1 VKTGGQG
8 QAAIGAVELAARVA
22 ADLELAVAGVAAV
35 CALLDEGAT
44 VPFIARYRK
53 EATGGLDE
61 VAIRAI
67 EERRAYVLELEERRR
82 VVLAS
87 IEEQGKLTDDLRARI
102 LATQSKAE
110 LEDLYLPFKP
120 KRRTRAMIAR
130 ERGLGPLADRILA
143 QPDRGDPLTEAGA
156 FVDADKGV
164 PGADEA
170 LAGARDIAAE
180 TVSESAEVRA
190 AVRAA
195 FRDEGE
201 FTSKVAAGKESEASK
216 FQQYYDFREPVRN
229 IPSHRYLAIR
239 RGENEGYLWG
249 GIAVDADRLLERVA
263 HVAGVRGGS
272 PFAGQ
277 LDLAI
282 KDGYKRLLAPS
293 IENDVRAEL
302 KERSDRAAVD
312 VFAENLRHL
321 LLAAPLGQ
329 KSVIGV
335 DPGLRTGCKCA
346 AVDPTGRFLA
356 HVTVYPS
363 HGDAG
368 RERARREL
376 LEFVRRHPPSAIAVG
391 NGTGGRETEA
401 FVREVL
407 RDAGIADLVVVQV
420 SEAGASVYSASDI
433 AREEFPDLDLTV
445 RGAISIARRLQ
456 DPLAELVKIEPKAIG
471 VGQYQHDV
479 FQPLLG
485 RKLTDV
491 VESCVNRVG
500 VALNTASAA
509 LLSYVAG
516 ISPKVARGIVEHREK
531 RGPFRARDELL
542 AVAGVGPRTF
552 QQCAGFLRIPD
563 ASHPLDRSAVHPE
576 RYALVARMAGDLGVE
591 LDALVGDS
599 TMAQRIDIRRY
610 VGDGVGEP
618 TLADI
623 VAELAKP
630 GRDPRAAFEPPRFR
644 DDVREL
650 GDLAEG
656 MVLEGVVTNVTAFGA
671 FVDVGVHQDGL
682 VHVSQLSD
690 RFVRDPA
697 DVVKVGDRLTVRVLE
712 VDLGRKRIALSA
724 RKEAGARPPGQGGGE
739 ARGGEARGGETRG
752 GGPGPRTGASAR
764 PGAGPNP
771 GGRGGDPPPRGRG
784 DGSGRG
790 GGGGGGGGGGAS
802 TGKPAGFRNNPFAS
816 LADKKG
822 DR

>member
-1 VKTGGQG
+1 VTGKEQG
-8 QAAIGAVELAARVA
+8 AADLPPVDVPARVA
-22 ADLELAVAGVAAV
+22 ADLGLPPAGVAAV
-35 CALLDEGAT
+35 CALFDEGGT

-53 EATGGLDE
+53 EQTGGLDE

-67 EERRAYVLELEERRR
+67 EERRAYVTELEDRRR
-82 VVLAS
+82 VVLTS
-87 IEEQGKLTDDLRARI
+87 IAEQGKLTDELRARI
-102 LATQSKAE
+102 VAADSKAD
-110 LEDLYLPFKP
+110 LEDLYLPYRP
-120 KRRTRAMIAR
+120 KRRTRAQIAR

-143 QPDRGDPLTEAGA
+143 QPPKGDPLAEASA
-156 FVDADKGV
+156 FVDEEKGV
-164 PGADEA
+164 PGRDEA

-180 TVSESAEVRA
+180 VVAERADVRA
-190 AVRAA
+190 AVRTA

-201 FTSKVAAGKESEASK
+201 LAVGVMPDKAGQPSK
-216 FQQYYDFREPVRN
+216 FQQYYDFREPVRT
-229 IPSHRYLAIR
+229 IPSHRFLAIR
-239 RGENEGYLWG
+239 RGESEGFLRA
-249 GIAVDADRLLERVA
+249 GIDLDVERLITGVSRM
-263 HVAGVRGGS
+263 AGLAASS
-272 PFAGQ
+272 PFADQ

-282 KDGYKRLLAPS
+282 RDGYKRLLAPS
-293 IENDVRAEL
+293 IENDVRADL

-346 AVDPTGRFLA
+346 AVDATGRFLA
-356 HVTVYPS
+356 TVTIFPS
-363 HGDAG
+363 HGDSG
-368 RERARREL
+368 RERARREFL
-376 LEFVRRHPPSAIAVG
+376 DFLRRHPPTAIAVG

-401 FVREVL
+401 FLREVL
-407 RDAGIADLVVVQV
+407 RDQGVADLVVVQV
-420 SEAGASVYSASDI
+420 SEAGASVYSASDT

-479 FQPLLG
+479 HQPLLG

-491 VESCVNRVG
+491 VESCVNLVG
-500 VALNTASAA
+500 VALNNASAA

-516 ISPKVARGIVEHREK
+516 ISPKVARAIVEHREK
-531 RGPFRARDELL
+531 RGPFRARAELL
-542 AVAGVGPRTF
+542 AVTGVGPRTF

-563 ASHPLDRSAVHPE
+563 AANPLDRSAVHPE
-576 RYALVARMAGDLGVE
+576 RYALVERIAADLGVQ
-591 LDALVGDS
+591 LAALVGDS
-599 TMAQRIDIRRY
+599 TLAQRIDIRRY
-610 VGDGVGEP
+610 VGEGVGEP

-644 DDVREL
+644 DDVREME
-650 GDLAEG
+650 DLAAG

-697 DVVKVGDRLTVRVLE
+697 EVVKVGDRLTVRVLE
-712 VDLGRKRIALSA
+712 VDLGRRRISLSA
-724 RKEAGARPPGQGGGE
+724 KKEAAPAKGQQERDRSGKPQERDRPPQRKDQ
-739 ARGGEARGGETRG
+739 APQRQDRPPDR
-752 GGPGPRTGASAR
+752 SA
-764 PGAGPNP
+764 
-771 GGRGGDPPPRGRG
+771 
-784 DGSGRG
+784 
-790 GGGGGGGGGGAS
+790 
-802 TGKPAGFRNNPFAS
+802 KPAQFRNNPFAS
-816 LADKKG
+816 LGDKKR

>member
-1 VKTGGQG
+1 VSP
-8 QAAIGAVELAARVA
+8 AAKKSAALVPRLA
-22 ADLELAVAGVAAV
+22 ADLGLPPAGVAAV
-35 CALLDEGAT
+35 CALLDEDAT

-67 EERRAYVLELEERRR
+67 EERRAYLSELEERRE

-87 IEEQGKLTDDLRARI
+87 VAEQGALTDELRARI
-102 LATQSKAE
+102 MAAASKAE
-110 LEDLYLPFKP
+110 LEDLYLPYKP
-120 KRRTRAMIAR
+120 KRRTRAAIAR
-130 ERGLGPLADRILA
+130 ERGLGPLAERILA
-143 QPDRGDPLTEAGA
+143 QPERGDPLVEADG
-156 FVDADKGV
+156 FVDAEKGV
-164 PGADEA
+164 PGRDEA
-170 LAGARDIAAE
+170 LAGARDIVAE
-180 TVSESAEVRA
+180 AVAENADVRA
-190 AVRAA
+190 AVRTA
-195 FRDEGE
+195 FRDQGDLVVE
-201 FTSKVAAGKESEASK
+201 VVPARAAEASK

-229 IPSHRYLAIR
+229 IPSHRFLAIR
-239 RGENEGYLWG
+239 RGENEDFLRAH
-249 GIAVDADRLLERVA
+249 IDVDAEQLLARIAQLV
-263 HVAGVRGGS
+263 GLRGRS

-277 LDLAI
+277 LDLAAR
-282 KDGYKRLLAPS
+282 DSFKRLLAPS
-293 IENDVRAEL
+293 IENEVRAEL
-302 KERSDRAAVD
+302 KERSDRAAVG
-312 VFAENLRHL
+312 VFADNLRHL

-329 KSVIGV
+329 TSVIGI

-346 AVDPTGRFLA
+346 SVDVTGRFLG
-356 HVTVYPS
+356 HVTIYPS
-363 HGDAG
+363 HGDSG

-376 LEFVRRHPPSAIAVG
+376 LEFVRRHAPSAIAVG

-407 RDAGIADLVVVQV
+407 RDAGVADLIVVQV

-433 AREEFPDLDLTV
+433 ARDEFPDLDLTV

-485 RKLTDV
+485 RVLTEV

-500 VALNTASAA
+500 VALNNASAA

-516 ISPKVARGIVEHREK
+516 ITPKVARSIVAHREK
-531 RGPFRARDELL
+531 RGAFRARADLL

-563 ASHPLDRSAVHPE
+563 AAHPLDRSAVHPE
-576 RYALVARMAGDLGVE
+576 RYALVERIAGDLGVE
-591 LDALVGDS
+591 LGALVGD
-599 TMAQRIDIRRY
+599 AALADRIDIRRY

-623 VAELAKP
+623 VSELAKP
-630 GRDPRAAFEPPRFR
+630 GRDPRALFEPPRFR
-644 DDVREL
+644 DDVREME
-650 GDLAEG
+650 DLAAG

-690 RFVRDPA
+690 RFVRDPSE
-697 DVVKVGDRLTVRVLE
+697 VVKVGDRLTVRVLE
-712 VDLGRKRIALSA
+712 VDLGRKRISLSA
-724 RKEAGARPPGQGGGE
+724 RKEAAPAAPRGPAERGKPEQPRDQRGKGEPRGKPEQRGKGERGREPGQ
-739 ARGGEARGGETRG
+739 
-752 GGPGPRTGASAR
+752 
-764 PGAGPNP
+764 
-771 GGRGGDPPPRGRG
+771 
-784 DGSGRG
+784 
-790 GGGGGGGGGGAS
+790 
-802 TGKPAGFRNNPFAS
+802 FRNNPFAS
-816 LADKKG
+816 LGDKKR